1 MIYFNKRN
9 FSILR
14 LVANGYY
21 ISGIRLTEKFT
32 EVTNGYYLVRV
43 STPKGIDL
51 KDLPRDKIHKPYSR
65 KRIDIVVPFDAAKKI
80 AASIPNSAAV
90 PILNGTWLGSNT
102 SKELIEFLTTD
113 LSTWNASTFKL
124 EDAKYP
130 RTDKLLQK
138 KRRAKLKIGFSTRYL
153 RDVFDTLLKMGF
165 ESSLL
170 EFRGDKEPVR
180 ILASK
185 VGEDQDVVALVMPM
199 KIDERKK
206 PKPESEPNGADKYAE
221 DVAIADEGQD
231 APIEEEKE
239 PESPEES
246 S

>member
-32 EVTNGYYLVRV
+32 EVTNGHYLVRV
-43 STPKGIDL
+43 STPKGIDV
-51 KDLPRDKIHKPYSR
+51 KELPRDKIHRPYTN
-65 KRIDIVVPFDAAKKI
+65 KRIQIFLPLEAAKKI
-80 AASIPNSAAV
+80 AAGIPNSSSV
-90 PILNGTWLGSNT
+90 PLLNGTWLGSNT
-102 SKELIEFLTTD
+102 SKELAEFLTTD
-113 LSTWNASTFKL
+113 LSTWNASTFTL
-124 EDAKYP
+124 EDHKFP
-130 RTDKLLQK
+130 DTDKLLRK
-138 KRRAKLKIGFSTRYL
+138 KRRAKLKVGFNTRYL
-153 RDVFDTLLKMGF
+153 RDIFDTLLKMGF
-165 ESSLL
+165 ESTLL

-185 VGEDQDVVALVMPM
+185 IGEDQDVVALLMPI

-206 PKPESEPNGADKYAE
+206 SKSEPETESEEKPEDDVTPAESDEEAPSEGD
-221 DVAIADEGQD
+221 Q
-231 APIEEEKE
+231 E
-239 PESPEES
+239 PKTPEES